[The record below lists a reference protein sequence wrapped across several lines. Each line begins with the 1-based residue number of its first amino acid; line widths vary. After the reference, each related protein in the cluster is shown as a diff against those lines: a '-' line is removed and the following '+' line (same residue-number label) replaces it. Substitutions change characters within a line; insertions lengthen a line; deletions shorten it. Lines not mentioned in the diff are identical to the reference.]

1 MARIW
6 PKVLKNAIIYK
17 IYVGRYE
24 ASKT

>member
-1 MARIW
+1 MAGIW

-17 IYVGRYE
+17 IYVGCYE